1 MAKSER
7 SKLRFFKKTDYFI
20 LGAAFISFVLSVV
33 LFFNGDT
40 EAGIFVA
47 IWVPSILGFANYI
60 KNKIGEM

>member
-1 MAKSER
+1 MAKRER